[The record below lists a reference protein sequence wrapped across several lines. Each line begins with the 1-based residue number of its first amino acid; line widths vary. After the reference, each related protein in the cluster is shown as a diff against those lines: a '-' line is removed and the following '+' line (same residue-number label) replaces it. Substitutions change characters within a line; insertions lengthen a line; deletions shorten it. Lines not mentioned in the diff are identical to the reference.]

1 MRTSSKPPVNP
12 SPQGARPSHRSPV
25 LGTTAPDAGIEP
37 ASTPSRYTRN
47 AVPSYVAATCVQAFA
62 TSDSYANALNLP
74 AVVRTLKT
82 KVPLPN
88 AIARLNGE
96 PSAPSRH
103 AILG

>member
-47 AVPSYVAATCVQAFA
+47 AVPSFA